1 MTGKLLRN
9 QDNKERWNEHF
20 VEVLNMDQPA
30 EAVEQ
35 IQSEELYINTE
46 PQSIREIV
54 RSIKKLKN
62 DKTPGSDIVQVGG
75 LKADIEV
82 IPTAC
87 TTIFKRIWMDK
98 EIPSDWKKRN
108 QNRNYRTKERKL
120 RIVR

>member
-1 MTGKLLRN
+1 
-9 QDNKERWNEHF
+9 
-20 VEVLNMDQPA
+20 MDQPA

-46 PQSIREIV
+46 PPSISEFV

-62 DKTPGSDIVQVGG
+62 GKTPGSDIVQAGV

-87 TTIFKRIWMDK
+87 TTIFKNI
-98 EIPSDWKKRN
+98 
-108 QNRNYRTKERKL
+108 
-120 RIVR
+120 